1 MKGAEPEWRQRPTCQ
16 VQGSVGVQV
25 SRADGTSCGAPLQQQ
40 AVVGPAEQLFF
51 PQGELVP
58 RQQLSAAHRAP
69 KTLDVVNVIPGSHHQ
84 IAAAESQVAFGAFYS
99 KESADVRQAE
109 RRSKRI
115 IIITRCGI
123 MCCFPPFPRS
133 SKSI

>member
-1 MKGAEPEWRQRPTCQ
+1 M
-16 VQGSVGVQV
+16 QGSGGVNV
-25 SRADGTSCGAPLQQQ
+25 SGADGASCGAPLQQQ

-69 KTLDVVNVIPGSHHQ
+69 KTLDVVDVVPGSHHQ

-99 KESADVRQAE
+99 KESADVRKAGKGLQ
-109 RRSKRI
+109 I
-115 IIITRCGI
+115 IIVIGRY
-123 MCCFPPFPRS
+123 
-133 SKSI
+133 